1 MKGPTAMLWNYNV
14 SDKEEAK
21 RMASL
26 YGEDGTRAVEP
37 GTETETGRNL
47 VRRCGNELGVAT
59 WEAYDFDPDTWT
71 CEIFSNREAAELWLS
86 GSLYLDECVELD
98 RQLTQS
104 VKRMAALA
112 ANMSGGRWI
121 AGIQEYK
128 DGRKSLSFQLSD
140 DAGFFLITSP
150 ICKTSELALGM
161 VRDRVREELADLDPY
176 REALEACRRVDDS
189 SIALDKL
196 AFYEKLKD
204 RDIPVLLGAL
214 AVATEQNQRALGRL
228 LADRKF
234 EDMPDLPDAIN
245 PMEAAFAEAKGK
257 LLEWKEGGHGDGM
270 YHFYTASSYLDDYH
284 DMADEIDRP
293 PPERH
298 RRDDRIRLRRRVRH
312 LREPLRGDRHHARRG
327 RIGACARGRRVL
339 RRGLPH
345 ARHGG
350 HRYVGCRPGNRQGG
364 PGGQTRR
371 RGARTDAR
379 AQALDSRSDHDQKT
393 RNHD

>member
-1 MKGPTAMLWNYNV
+1 MKGPTAMLWNYDV
-14 SDKEEAK
+14 SDKEEAE

-26 YGEDGTRAVEP
+26 YGDDATRAVEP
-37 GTETETGRNL
+37 GTEAETGELL

-59 WEAYDFDPDTWT
+59 WEVYDFDPDTWT
-71 CEIFSNREAAELWLS
+71 CEAFENREAAELWLF
-86 GSLYLDECVELD
+86 GSNYLDECEELD

-104 VKRMAALA
+104 AKRMAELA

-293 PPERH
+293 LLEGIDEMIEYGYVDESGIYENPFAAIGTMLAEAA
-298 RRDDRIRLRRRVRH
+298 L
-312 LREPLRGDRHHARRG
+312 EHARADAEYFDEDFRMRATEG
-327 RIGACARGRRVL
+327 IDMWAAAREIAKAV
-339 RRGLPH
+339 PE
-345 ARHGG
+345 AK
-350 HRYVGCRPGNRQGG
+350 PAEEE
-364 PGGQTRR
+364 PAQTR
-371 RGARTDAR
+371 GPK
-379 AQALDSRSDHDQKT
+379 H
-393 RNHD
+393 

>member
-1 MKGPTAMLWNYNV
+1 MKGPSAMLWNYDV
-14 SDKEEAK
+14 SDKEEAE

-26 YGEDGTRAVEP
+26 YGEDGTRVVEP

-47 VRRCGNELGVAT
+47 VRRCGNELGIAT

-71 CEIFSNREAAELWLS
+71 CEAFSNREAAELWLS

-112 ANMSGGRWI
+112 ANMSGGRWS
-121 AGIQEYK
+121 AGIQEYR
-128 DGRKSLSFQLSD
+128 DGCKSLSFQLSD
-140 DAGFFLITSP
+140 ETGFFLITSP
-150 ICKTSELALGM
+150 ICKASELALGV

-176 REALEACRRVDDS
+176 REALEACRRAEDS

-204 RDIPVLLGAL
+204 LDMPVLLGAL

-234 EDMPDLPDAIN
+234 EDMSVLPDAIN

-257 LLEWKEGGHGDGM
+257 LLEWKDGGHGDGM
-270 YHFYTASSYLDDYH
+270 YYHDTASSYLDDYH
-284 DMADEIDRP
+284 ELADEIGRP
-293 PPERH
+293 LL
-298 RRDDRIRLRRRVRH
+298 RDIDELIEYGYLDESGVYENPVAVIGTM
-312 LREPLRGDRHHARRG
+312 LAEAALEHARADAEYFDEDFRMRATEG
-327 RIGACARGRRVL
+327 IDMWTVAQEIAKTV
-339 RRGLPH
+339 PQ
-345 ARHGG
+345 AK
-350 HRYVGCRPGNRQGG
+350 PAEEE
-364 PGGQTRR
+364 PTQTR
-371 RGARTDAR
+371 GPK
-379 AQALDSRSDHDQKT
+379 L
-393 RNHD
+393 

>member
-140 DAGFFLITSP
+140 DAGCFLITSP

-293 PPERH
+293 LLKGIDEMIEYGYVDESGIYENPFAAIGTMLAEAA
-298 RRDDRIRLRRRVRH
+298 L
-312 LREPLRGDRHHARRG
+312 EHARADAEYFDEDFRMRATEG
-327 RIGACARGRRVL
+327 IDMWAAAREIAKAV
-339 RRGLPH
+339 
-345 ARHGG
+345 
-350 HRYVGCRPGNRQGG
+350 PGQAAEEE
-364 PGGQTRR
+364 PAQTR
-371 RGARTDAR
+371 GPK
-379 AQALDSRSDHDQKT
+379 H
-393 RNHD
+393 